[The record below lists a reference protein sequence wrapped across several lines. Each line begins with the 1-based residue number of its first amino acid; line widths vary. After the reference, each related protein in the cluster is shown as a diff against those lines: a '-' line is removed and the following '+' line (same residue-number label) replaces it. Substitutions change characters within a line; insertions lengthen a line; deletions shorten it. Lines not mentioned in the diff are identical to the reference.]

1 MIKREIIMTPA
12 LERLAELVRQAE
24 AKTRARKIE
33 GETQQ
38 AAEQF
43 RTAELAA
50 RQAVERLRTVRPASL
65 RAIEQADTDEH
76 LLKDLVRKLAQF
88 KSSLESQTDAE
99 QLIATSQAE
108 IERTK
113 KQARAD
119 LEEVTREV
127 EEARREL
134 RTALD
139 QYRQLRRE
147 LDRLQPELA
156 EQFAP
161 WTACSGTPRGI
172 SRADSFS
179 SWPTRSMPD
188 SMAFP
193 ALGKLEQ
200 YARLK
205 VWIGRFR
212 CYQAAHDRETDTSED
227 LQALGHRVFHQLKWL
242 SRQYEPGYI
251 EAFRQD
257 YSTDWAAYVAEA
269 QEQLVQA
276 IEASRRG
283 RDAESPRSRDRDRDR
298 ELAVTSDRA
307 ASLVQSSRNASG
319 NSASASTAAVA
330 LHPSPLTQLKVLLT
344 RVHVPDEGLD
354 RFLEIVKQAVDDLG
368 PGDSELIKLVLPYC
382 QYITGND
389 KLGVLLRQPRA
400 DPHPERRPRGIAGRI
415 VRRIDQ
421 PGAVASPTVKSL
433 PQDSPTRL
441 DEIHSWPPSSVRF
454 LVSWSEPRRGPT
466 CHRDIRRHG
475 PQRGGTGPMAC
486 GQQHTRSPVQTGRRH
501 HAALR
506 RQCLHPR
513 DRLCG

>member
-1 MIKREIIMTPA
+1 MTPA

-33 GETQQ
+33 SETQQ
-38 AAEQF
+38 AADQF
-43 RTAELAA
+43 RSTELAA

-108 IERTK
+108 IERTR

-156 EQFAP
+156 EQFAALDRML
-161 WTACSGTPRGI
+161 WDAEGH
-172 SRADSFS
+172 
-179 SWPTRSMPD
+179 
-188 SMAFP
+188 FP
-193 ALGKLEQ
+193 GGQLQLLAHEVDAGLNGFAAVGKLEQ

-212 CYQAAHDRETDTSED
+212 CYQAAHDRETDTTED
-227 LQALGHRVFHQLKWL
+227 LQAMGHRVFHQLKWL

-276 IEASRRG
+276 IEAGRRG
-283 RDAESPRSRDRDRDR
+283 RDAESPRSRDRDR
-298 ELAVTSDRA
+298 EVAVTSDRT

-319 NSASASTAAVA
+319 SA
-330 LHPSPLTQLKVLLT
+330 
-344 RVHVPDEGLD
+344 
-354 RFLEIVKQAVDDLG
+354 
-368 PGDSELIKLVLPYC
+368 
-382 QYITGND
+382 
-389 KLGVLLRQPRA
+389 
-400 DPHPERRPRGIAGRI
+400 RPR
-415 VRRIDQ
+415 
-421 PGAVASPTVKSL
+421 
-433 PQDSPTRL
+433 
-441 DEIHSWPPSSVRF
+441 
-454 LVSWSEPRRGPT
+454 PRRWPCT
-466 CHRDIRRHG
+466 
-475 PQRGGTGPMAC
+475 
-486 GQQHTRSPVQTGRRH
+486 
-501 HAALR
+501 
-506 RQCLHPR
+506 PR
-513 DRLCG
+513 P

>member
-1 MIKREIIMTPA
+1 
-12 LERLAELVRQAE
+12 
-24 AKTRARKIE
+24 
-33 GETQQ
+33 
-38 AAEQF
+38 
-43 RTAELAA
+43 
-50 RQAVERLRTVRPASL
+50 L
-65 RAIEQADTDEH
+65 RAIEQTDIDEH

-108 IERTK
+108 IERTR

-156 EQFAP
+156 EQFAALDRML
-161 WTACSGTPRGI
+161 WDAEGH
-172 SRADSFS
+172 
-179 SWPTRSMPD
+179 
-188 SMAFP
+188 FP
-193 ALGKLEQ
+193 GGQLQLLAHEVDGGLNGFAALGKLEQ

-212 CYQAAHDRETDTSED
+212 CYQAAHDRETDTTED

-276 IEASRRG
+276 IEAGRRG
-283 RDAESPRSRDRDRDR
+283 RDAESLRPRER
-298 ELAVTSDRA
+298 ELAVTGERNVP
-307 ASLVQSSRNASG
+307 LIQSARNASS
-319 NSASASTAAVA
+319 NSSSTSVSTAAGA
-330 LHPSPLTQLKVLLT
+330 LLPSPLTQLKVLLT
-344 RVHVPDEGLD
+344 RAHVPEEGLD
-354 RFLEIVKQAVDDLG
+354 RFLEIVKQAVDELG
-368 PGDSELIKLVLPYC
+368 PGDSELLNLVLPYC

-389 KLGVLLRQPRA
+389 KLGALRHNLEQ
-400 DPHPERRPRGIAGRI
+400 I
-415 VRRIDQ
+415 Q
-421 PGAVASPTVKSL
+421 
-433 PQDSPTRL
+433 TRNDHDDAEL
-441 DEIHSWPPSSVRF
+441 DESSEE
-454 LVSWSEPRRGPT
+454 S
-466 CHRDIRRHG
+466 
-475 PQRGGTGPMAC
+475 
-486 GQQHTRSPVQTGRRH
+486 
-501 HAALR
+501 
-506 RQCLHPR
+506 
-513 DRLCG
+513 

>member
-1 MIKREIIMTPA
+1 MTPA

-38 AAEQF
+38 VAEQF
-43 RTAELAA
+43 RKAELVA

-108 IERTK
+108 IERTR
-113 KQARAD
+113 KQARID
-119 LEEVTREV
+119 LEDVTREV

-161 WTACSGTPRGI
+161 LDRLLWDAEGHFPGGQLQLL
-172 SRADSFS
+172 AHEVD
-179 SWPTRSMPD
+179 
-188 SMAFP
+188 AGLNGFP

-212 CYQAAHDRETDTSED
+212 CYQAAHDRETDTNED
-227 LQALGHRVFHQLKWL
+227 LQAIGHRVFHQLKWL

-257 YSTDWAAYVAEA
+257 YSTDWAAYVADA

-276 IEASRRG
+276 IEAGRRG
-283 RDAESPRSRDRDRDR
+283 RETEASRPLKDR
-298 ELAVTSDRA
+298 EREPSVTCDRT
-307 ASLVQSSRNASG
+307 ASLAHSSRNASG
-319 NSASASTAAVA
+319 NSASATADDEILRA
-330 LHPSPLTQLKVLLT
+330 PPLTQLKVLLT
-344 RVHVPDEGLD
+344 RAQVPDEGLD
-354 RFLEIVKQAVDDLG
+354 RFLEIVKRAVEDLG
-368 PGDSELIKLVLPYC
+368 PEHSELIELVLPYC

-389 KLGVLLRQPRA
+389 KLGLLRRNIELVRSR
-400 DPHPERRPRGIAGRI
+400 HRGSE
-415 VRRIDQ
+415 
-421 PGAVASPTVKSL
+421 ASL
-433 PQDSPTRL
+433 HRL
-441 DEIHSWPPSSVRF
+441 
-454 LVSWSEPRRGPT
+454 SEE
-466 CHRDIRRHG
+466 
-475 PQRGGTGPMAC
+475 
-486 GQQHTRSPVQTGRRH
+486 S
-501 HAALR
+501 
-506 RQCLHPR
+506 
-513 DRLCG
+513 

>member
-1 MIKREIIMTPA
+1 
-12 LERLAELVRQAE
+12 RLAELVRQAE

-38 AAEQF
+38 AADQF
-43 RTAELAA
+43 RSTELAA

-108 IERTK
+108 IERTR

-119 LEEVTREV
+119 LEEVTRAV

-139 QYRQLRRE
+139 QYRQL
-147 LDRLQPELA
+147 LA
-156 EQFAP
+156 HEVEA
-161 WTACSGTPRGI
+161 GLNG
-172 SRADSFS
+172 
-179 SWPTRSMPD
+179 
-188 SMAFP
+188 FP

-212 CYQAAHDRETDTSED
+212 CYQAAHDRETDTTED

-257 YSTDWAAYVAEA
+257 YSTDWGTYVAEA

-276 IEASRRG
+276 IEAGRRG
-283 RDAESPRSRDRDRDR
+283 RDADSLRSRDRD
-298 ELAVTSDRA
+298 LAVTSERT

-319 NSASASTAAVA
+319 NSASTSVSIAAGA
-330 LHPSPLTQLKVLLT
+330 LLPSPLTQLKVLLT
-344 RVHVPDEGLD
+344 
-354 RFLEIVKQAVDDLG
+354 
-368 PGDSELIKLVLPYC
+368 
-382 QYITGND
+382 
-389 KLGVLLRQPRA
+389 
-400 DPHPERRPRGIAGRI
+400 
-415 VRRIDQ
+415 
-421 PGAVASPTVKSL
+421 
-433 PQDSPTRL
+433 
-441 DEIHSWPPSSVRF
+441 
-454 LVSWSEPRRGPT
+454 
-466 CHRDIRRHG
+466 
-475 PQRGGTGPMAC
+475 
-486 GQQHTRSPVQTGRRH
+486 
-501 HAALR
+501 
-506 RQCLHPR
+506 
-513 DRLCG
+513 